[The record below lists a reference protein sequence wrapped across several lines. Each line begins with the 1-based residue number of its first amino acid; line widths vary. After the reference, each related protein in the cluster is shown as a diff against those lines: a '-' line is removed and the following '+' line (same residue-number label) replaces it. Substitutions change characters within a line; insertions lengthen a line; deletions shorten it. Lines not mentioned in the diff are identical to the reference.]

1 MIDGDQP
8 QFEEPRALR
17 LFPTFVWRADFRPG
31 IHQAI
36 NQTIIA
42 QLAPF
47 DALLTAAPARTGLAV
62 QSGTSPA
69 RADWRPTISNPVT
82 ETPADDTNSVAA
94 R

>member
-8 QFEEPRALR
+8 QFEESRALR
-17 LFPTFVWRADFRPG
+17 LFSTFVWRADFRPG

-42 QLAPF
+42 QRAPF
-47 DALLTAAPARTGLAV
+47 DALLTAA
-62 QSGTSPA
+62 
-69 RADWRPTISNPVT
+69 RAIWRPTISTPVT
-82 ETPADDTNSVAA
+82 VTPADDSNSVAP